1 MHLLR
6 LFKIVYVSLRFGLDE
21 FFLGHAR
28 VRGLRALTAGLLF
41 WRRLGRPRGENAC
54 ASRWKHSGRYS

>member
-21 FFLGHAR
+21 FSSAMPGCADC
-28 VRGLRALTAGLLF
+28 
-41 WRRLGRPRGENAC
+41 AC
-54 ASRWKHSGRYS
+54 

>member
-21 FFLGHAR
+21 FFLAHAR
-28 VRGLRALTAGLLF
+28 ARGLRLLIAGVLF
-41 WRRLGRPRGENAC
+41 WRRL
-54 ASRWKHSGRYS
+54 